1 MMTQPHI
8 PSVMSDLRQD
18 IVQMPEVIKECSG
31 IRIYGR
37 RIRSILFTTDVS
49 IIANHDADAI
59 LAVYPFTPIP
69 AIIKSIMMVASVP
82 VLAGVGGGLTT
93 GVRSANMSLL
103 SESEGAYAVV
113 VNGPTT
119 VETIEE
125 INKVIDIPII
135 YTVVS
140 DKSDIKSRIEAGIDI
155 LNVSCGVETP
165 KVVEKIRKEY
175 PDFPIMATGGP
186 TEESIRQVIAMEQ
199 MPSPIPPQVMGNCS
213 KEKWKNTVNMQQT
226 KTVSVLHSVLF

>member
-18 IVQMPEVIKECSG
+18 IVQMPKVIKECSG

-49 IIANHDADAI
+49 IIANHNADAI

-69 AIIKSIMMVASVP
+69 AIIKSIMIVASVP

-155 LNVSCGVETP
+155 LNVSCGIETP

-186 TEESIRQVIAMEQ
+186 TEESIRQVIAAGANAITYTAPSNGELFKGKME
-199 MPSPIPPQVMGNCS
+199 
-213 KEKWKNTVNMQQT
+213 KYRK
-226 KTVSVLHSVLF
+226 HAAD

>member
-93 GVRSANMSLL
+93 GMRSANMSLL

-119 VETIEE
+119 VETIAE

-140 DKSDIKSRIEAGIDI
+140 DKSDIKSRIEAGLI
-155 LNVSCGVETP
+155 S
-165 KVVEKIRKEY
+165 
-175 PDFPIMATGGP
+175 
-186 TEESIRQVIAMEQ
+186 
-199 MPSPIPPQVMGNCS
+199 
-213 KEKWKNTVNMQQT
+213 
-226 KTVSVLHSVLF
+226 

>member
-18 IVQMPEVIKECSG
+18 IVQMPKVIKECSG

-59 LAVYPFTPIP
+59 LAVYPFTPVP

-155 LNVSCGVETP
+155 LNVSCGIETP

-186 TEESIRQVIAMEQ
+186 TEESIRQVIAAGANAITYTAPSNGELFKGKME
-199 MPSPIPPQVMGNCS
+199 
-213 KEKWKNTVNMQQT
+213 KYRK
-226 KTVSVLHSVLF
+226 HAAD

>member
-1 MMTQPHI
+1 MTQPHI

-49 IIANHDADAI
+49 IIANHNADAI
-59 LAVYPFTPIP
+59 LAVYPFTPVP

-155 LNVSCGVETP
+155 LNVSCGIETP

-186 TEESIRQVIAMEQ
+186 TEESIRQVIAAGANAITYTAPSNGELFKGKME
-199 MPSPIPPQVMGNCS
+199 
-213 KEKWKNTVNMQQT
+213 KYRK
-226 KTVSVLHSVLF
+226 HAAD

>member
-49 IIANHDADAI
+49 IIANHNADAI

-175 PDFPIMATGGP
+175 PNFPIMATGGP
-186 TEESIRQVIAMEQ
+186 TEESIRQVIAAGANAITYTAPSNGELFKGKME
-199 MPSPIPPQVMGNCS
+199 
-213 KEKWKNTVNMQQT
+213 KYRK
-226 KTVSVLHSVLF
+226 HAAD

>member
-1 MMTQPHI
+1 MTQPHI

-18 IVQMPEVIKECSG
+18 IVQMPKVIKECSG

-59 LAVYPFTPIP
+59 LAVYPFTPVP
-69 AIIKSIMMVASVP
+69 AIIKSIMIVASVP

-165 KVVEKIRKEY
+165 KVVEKIRKDY

-186 TEESIRQVIAMEQ
+186 TEESIRQVIAAGANAITYTAPSNGELFKGKME
-199 MPSPIPPQVMGNCS
+199 
-213 KEKWKNTVNMQQT
+213 KYRK
-226 KTVSVLHSVLF
+226 HAAD

>member
-18 IVQMPEVIKECSG
+18 IVQMPKVIKECSG

-69 AIIKSIMMVASVP
+69 AIIKSIMIVASVP

-119 VETIEE
+119 VETIKE
-125 INKVIDIPII
+125 INKIIDIPII

-140 DKSDIKSRIEAGIDI
+140 DKSDIKSRIEAGVDI

-186 TEESIRQVIAMEQ
+186 TEESIRQVIAAGANAITYTAPSNGELFKGKMEKYRKHVVNSQ
-199 MPSPIPPQVMGNCS
+199 S
-213 KEKWKNTVNMQQT
+213 K
-226 KTVSVLHSVLF
+226 F

>member
-49 IIANHDADAI
+49 IIANHNADAI

-119 VETIEE
+119 VETIDE

-140 DKSDIKSRIEAGIDI
+140 DKSDIKSRIEAGVDI

-186 TEESIRQVIAMEQ
+186 TEESIRQVIAAGANAITYTAPSNGDLFKGKME
-199 MPSPIPPQVMGNCS
+199 
-213 KEKWKNTVNMQQT
+213 KYRK
-226 KTVSVLHSVLF
+226 HAAD

>member
-18 IVQMPEVIKECSG
+18 IVQMPKVIKECSG

-59 LAVYPFTPIP
+59 LAVYPFTPVP
-69 AIIKSIMMVASVP
+69 AIIKSIMIVASVP

-119 VETIEE
+119 VETIKE

-140 DKSDIKSRIEAGIDI
+140 DKSDIKSRIEAGVDI

-186 TEESIRQVIAMEQ
+186 TEESIRQVIAAGANAITYTAPSNGELFKGKME
-199 MPSPIPPQVMGNCS
+199 
-213 KEKWKNTVNMQQT
+213 KYRK
-226 KTVSVLHSVLF
+226 HAAD

>member
-140 DKSDIKSRIEAGIDI
+140 DKSDIKSRIEAGVDI

-165 KVVEKIRKEY
+165 KVIEKIRKEY

-186 TEESIRQVIAMEQ
+186 TEESIRQVIAAGANAITYTAPSNGELFKGKME
-199 MPSPIPPQVMGNCS
+199 
-213 KEKWKNTVNMQQT
+213 KYRK
-226 KTVSVLHSVLF
+226 HAAD

>member
-1 MMTQPHI
+1 MITQPHI

-18 IVQMPEVIKECSG
+18 IVQMPKVIKECSG

-69 AIIKSIMMVASVP
+69 AIIKSIMIVASVP

-140 DKSDIKSRIEAGIDI
+140 DKSDIKSRIEAGVDI

-186 TEESIRQVIAMEQ
+186 TEESIRQVIAAGANAITYTAPSNGELFKGKME
-199 MPSPIPPQVMGNCS
+199 
-213 KEKWKNTVNMQQT
+213 KYRK
-226 KTVSVLHSVLF
+226 HAAD

>member
-18 IVQMPEVIKECSG
+18 IVQMPKVIKECSG

-59 LAVYPFTPIP
+59 LAIYPFTPVP
-69 AIIKSIMMVASVP
+69 AIIKSIMIVASVP

-140 DKSDIKSRIEAGIDI
+140 DKSDIKSRIEAGVDI

-186 TEESIRQVIAMEQ
+186 TEESIRQVIAAGANAITYTAPSNGELFKGKME
-199 MPSPIPPQVMGNCS
+199 
-213 KEKWKNTVNMQQT
+213 KYRK
-226 KTVSVLHSVLF
+226 HAAD

>member
-18 IVQMPEVIKECSG
+18 IVQMPELIKECSG

-49 IIANHDADAI
+49 IIANHNADAI
-59 LAVYPFTPIP
+59 LAVYPFTPVP

-140 DKSDIKSRIEAGIDI
+140 DKSDIKSRIEAGVDI

-186 TEESIRQVIAMEQ
+186 TEESIRQVIAAGANAITYTAPSNGELFKGKME
-199 MPSPIPPQVMGNCS
+199 
-213 KEKWKNTVNMQQT
+213 KYRK
-226 KTVSVLHSVLF
+226 HAAD

>member
-1 MMTQPHI
+1 MTQPHI

-49 IIANHDADAI
+49 IIANHNADAI
-59 LAVYPFTPIP
+59 LAVYPFTPVP

-165 KVVEKIRKEY
+165 KVVEKIRKDY

-186 TEESIRQVIAMEQ
+186 TEESIRQVIAAGANAITYTAPSNGELFKGKME
-199 MPSPIPPQVMGNCS
+199 
-213 KEKWKNTVNMQQT
+213 KYRK
-226 KTVSVLHSVLF
+226 HAAD

>member
-49 IIANHDADAI
+49 IIANHNADAI

-155 LNVSCGVETP
+155 LNVSCGIETP

-186 TEESIRQVIAMEQ
+186 TEESIRQVIAAGANAITYTAPSNGELFKGKME
-199 MPSPIPPQVMGNCS
+199 
-213 KEKWKNTVNMQQT
+213 KYRK
-226 KTVSVLHSVLF
+226 HAAD

>member
-49 IIANHDADAI
+49 IIANHNADAI

-140 DKSDIKSRIEAGIDI
+140 DKSDIKSRIEAGVDI

-186 TEESIRQVIAMEQ
+186 TEECIRQVIAAGANAITYTAPSNGELFKGKMEEYR
-199 MPSPIPPQVMGNCS
+199 
-213 KEKWKNTVNMQQT
+213 K
-226 KTVSVLHSVLF
+226 HAAD

>member
-18 IVQMPEVIKECSG
+18 IVQMPKVIKECSG

-49 IIANHDADAI
+49 IIANHNADAI
-59 LAVYPFTPIP
+59 LAVYPFTPVP

-186 TEESIRQVIAMEQ
+186 TEESIRQVIAAGANAITYTAPSNGELFKGKME
-199 MPSPIPPQVMGNCS
+199 
-213 KEKWKNTVNMQQT
+213 KYRK
-226 KTVSVLHSVLF
+226 HAAD

>member
-18 IVQMPEVIKECSG
+18 IVQMPKVIKECSG

-49 IIANHDADAI
+49 IIANHNADAI

-140 DKSDIKSRIEAGIDI
+140 DKSDIKSRIEAGVDI

-186 TEESIRQVIAMEQ
+186 TEECIRQVIAAGANAITYTAPSNGELFKGKME
-199 MPSPIPPQVMGNCS
+199 
-213 KEKWKNTVNMQQT
+213 KYRK
-226 KTVSVLHSVLF
+226 HAAD

>member
-49 IIANHDADAI
+49 IIANHNADAI

-140 DKSDIKSRIEAGIDI
+140 DKSDIKSRIEAGVDI

-186 TEESIRQVIAMEQ
+186 TEESIRQVIAAGANAITYTAPSNGELFKGKME
-199 MPSPIPPQVMGNCS
+199 
-213 KEKWKNTVNMQQT
+213 KYRK
-226 KTVSVLHSVLF
+226 HAAD

>member
-18 IVQMPEVIKECSG
+18 IVQMPKVIKECSG

-59 LAVYPFTPIP
+59 LAVYPFTPVP
-69 AIIKSIMMVASVP
+69 AIIKSIMIVASVP

-155 LNVSCGVETP
+155 LNVSCGIETP

-186 TEESIRQVIAMEQ
+186 TEESIRQVIAAGANAITYTAPSNGELFKGKME
-199 MPSPIPPQVMGNCS
+199 
-213 KEKWKNTVNMQQT
+213 KYRK
-226 KTVSVLHSVLF
+226 HAAD

>member
-18 IVQMPEVIKECSG
+18 IVQMPKVIKECSG

-49 IIANHDADAI
+49 IIANHNADAI
-59 LAVYPFTPIP
+59 LAVYPFTPVP

-119 VETIEE
+119 VETIKE

-135 YTVVS
+135 YTDVS

-186 TEESIRQVIAMEQ
+186 TEESIRQVIAAGANAITYTAPSNGELFKGKME
-199 MPSPIPPQVMGNCS
+199 
-213 KEKWKNTVNMQQT
+213 KYRK
-226 KTVSVLHSVLF
+226 HAAD

>member
-18 IVQMPEVIKECSG
+18 IVQMPDVIKECSG

-49 IIANHDADAI
+49 IIANHNADAI
-59 LAVYPFTPIP
+59 LAVYPFTPVP

-140 DKSDIKSRIEAGIDI
+140 DKSDIKSRIEAGVDI

-186 TEESIRQVIAMEQ
+186 TEESIRQVIAAGANAITYTAPSNGELFKGKME
-199 MPSPIPPQVMGNCS
+199 
-213 KEKWKNTVNMQQT
+213 KYRK
-226 KTVSVLHSVLF
+226 HAAD

>member
-49 IIANHDADAI
+49 IIANHNADAI
-59 LAVYPFTPIP
+59 LAVYPFTPVP

-155 LNVSCGVETP
+155 SNVSCGIETP

-186 TEESIRQVIAMEQ
+186 TEESIRQVIAAGANAITYTAPSNGELFKGKME
-199 MPSPIPPQVMGNCS
+199 
-213 KEKWKNTVNMQQT
+213 KYRK
-226 KTVSVLHSVLF
+226 HAAD

>member
-1 MMTQPHI
+1 MTQPHI

-49 IIANHDADAI
+49 IIANHNADAI
-59 LAVYPFTPIP
+59 LAVYPFTPVP

-186 TEESIRQVIAMEQ
+186 TEESIRQVIAAGANAITYTAPSNGELFKGKME
-199 MPSPIPPQVMGNCS
+199 
-213 KEKWKNTVNMQQT
+213 KYRK
-226 KTVSVLHSVLF
+226 HAAD

>member
-49 IIANHDADAI
+49 IIANHNADAI

-186 TEESIRQVIAMEQ
+186 TEESIRQVIAAGANAITYTAPSNGELFKGKMEQ
-199 MPSPIPPQVMGNCS
+199 YR
-213 KEKWKNTVNMQQT
+213 K
-226 KTVSVLHSVLF
+226 HAAD

>member
-18 IVQMPEVIKECSG
+18 IIQMPEVIKECSG

-49 IIANHDADAI
+49 IIANHNADAI
-59 LAVYPFTPIP
+59 LAVYPFTPVP

-165 KVVEKIRKEY
+165 KVVEKIRKDY

-186 TEESIRQVIAMEQ
+186 TEESIRQVIAAGANAITYTAPSNGELFKGKME
-199 MPSPIPPQVMGNCS
+199 
-213 KEKWKNTVNMQQT
+213 KYRK
-226 KTVSVLHSVLF
+226 HAAD

>member
-1 MMTQPHI
+1 MITQPHI

-18 IVQMPEVIKECSG
+18 IVQMPKVIKECSG

-69 AIIKSIMMVASVP
+69 AIIKSIMIVASVP

-119 VETIEE
+119 VETIKE

-140 DKSDIKSRIEAGIDI
+140 DKSDIKSRIEAGVDI

-186 TEESIRQVIAMEQ
+186 TEESIRQVIAAGANAITYTAPSNGELFKGKME
-199 MPSPIPPQVMGNCS
+199 
-213 KEKWKNTVNMQQT
+213 KYRK
-226 KTVSVLHSVLF
+226 HAAD

>member
-49 IIANHDADAI
+49 IIANHNADAI

-140 DKSDIKSRIEAGIDI
+140 DKSDIKSRIEAGVDI

-186 TEESIRQVIAMEQ
+186 TEECIRQVRAAGANAITYTAPSNGELFKGKME
-199 MPSPIPPQVMGNCS
+199 
-213 KEKWKNTVNMQQT
+213 KYRK
-226 KTVSVLHSVLF
+226 HAAD

>member
-18 IVQMPEVIKECSG
+18 IVQMPKVIKECSG

-59 LAVYPFTPIP
+59 LAVYPFTPVP

-186 TEESIRQVIAMEQ
+186 TEESIRQVIAAGANAITYTAPSNGELFKGKME
-199 MPSPIPPQVMGNCS
+199 
-213 KEKWKNTVNMQQT
+213 KYRK
-226 KTVSVLHSVLF
+226 HAAD

>member
-8 PSVMSDLRQD
+8 PSVMSDLRQE

-49 IIANHDADAI
+49 IIANHNADAI
-59 LAVYPFTPIP
+59 LAVYPFTPVP

-140 DKSDIKSRIEAGIDI
+140 DKSDIKSRIEAGVDI

-186 TEESIRQVIAMEQ
+186 TEECIRQVIAAGANAITYTAPSNGELFKGKME
-199 MPSPIPPQVMGNCS
+199 
-213 KEKWKNTVNMQQT
+213 KYRK
-226 KTVSVLHSVLF
+226 HAAD

>member
-18 IVQMPEVIKECSG
+18 IVQMPKVIKECSG

-59 LAVYPFTPIP
+59 LAVYPFTPVP

-140 DKSDIKSRIEAGIDI
+140 DKSDIKSRIEAGVDI

-186 TEESIRQVIAMEQ
+186 TEESIRQVIAAGANAITYTAPSNGELFKGKME
-199 MPSPIPPQVMGNCS
+199 
-213 KEKWKNTVNMQQT
+213 KYRK
-226 KTVSVLHSVLF
+226 HAAD